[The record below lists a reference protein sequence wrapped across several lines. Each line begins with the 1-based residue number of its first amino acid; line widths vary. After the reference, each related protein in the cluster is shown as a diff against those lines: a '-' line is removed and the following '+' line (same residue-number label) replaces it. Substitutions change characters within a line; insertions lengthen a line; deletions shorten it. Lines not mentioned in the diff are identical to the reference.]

1 MPAKLFF
8 VLPFRVN
15 LNSGRVEKSVVGVVF
30 NLLVGFAYYAFH
42 LKSAYAQMISQE
54 DTNFVTKLIDSYNQ
68 YTGCSILMLII
79 VNSCYFQSSIVRVV
93 EHLQTVDTFLYG
105 DDSGIENPGIASQ
118 FLLKFHIPSYLFV
131 TGLCF
136 MEYYFCIMFIKDRP
150 TYSSYCYLMCYA
162 PLLVHV
168 TTEFVFCALLV
179 SITDRLYL
187 LQQQPAQCPSIR
199 DSKRAFDELRKALR
213 LLNDSFEL
221 PLLLL
226 ILHQFTAIVTLTY
239 DLTVAIVKY
248 DFKTPGYD
256 TQKILLQ
263 LESSG
268 GWSLFFI
275 AETFVLC
282 LLCHRFSLEFNR
294 AGAWLLK
301 CLSER
306 PESMREHHIIS
317 PGNRWT
323 QLQIV
328 AQTRDPDHSITA
340 CGLLRVDL
348 QLFYNMIGVIT
359 TYLIILVQFDVAQRG
374 ETIASSTT

>member
-15 LNSGRVEKSVVGVVF
+15 LHSGRVEKSVVGVVF

-68 YTGCSILMLII
+68 YAGCSILMLII

-105 DDSGIENPGIASQ
+105 DDSGIENPGIESQ

-187 LQQQPAQCPSIR
+187 LQ
-199 DSKRAFDELRKALR
+199 
-213 LLNDSFEL
+213 
-221 PLLLL
+221 
-226 ILHQFTAIVTLTY
+226 
-239 DLTVAIVKY
+239 
-248 DFKTPGYD
+248 
-256 TQKILLQ
+256 
-263 LESSG
+263 
-268 GWSLFFI
+268 
-275 AETFVLC
+275 
-282 LLCHRFSLEFNR
+282 
-294 AGAWLLK
+294 
-301 CLSER
+301 
-306 PESMREHHIIS
+306 
-317 PGNRWT
+317 
-323 QLQIV
+323 
-328 AQTRDPDHSITA
+328 
-340 CGLLRVDL
+340 
-348 QLFYNMIGVIT
+348 
-359 TYLIILVQFDVAQRG
+359 
-374 ETIASSTT
+374 